1 MVMSNAFIAAALALG
16 LVVLVFAFW
25 PLIRRRPMVGGVV
38 AGAALV
44 SVSALYL
51 LVGTPAALDP
61 ANVHPVDTLSSAV
74 DRLEGE
80 LARNPAQP
88 DGWRL
93 LADAY
98 RAEGRPADVAR
109 AYSQAL
115 RYAPSDPDL
124 LAQAAEALAI
134 AAPGR
139 RFDAESIAMLRRAL
153 EIQPAHQRSRW
164 FLGVAQRQAGNAADA
179 AATWQPLLAA
189 VDPATAGALRTQ
201 IDDARR
207 EAGLPPLPESA
218 IPKAR
223 VLTIQLD
230 IAPTLRRDLPAAA
243 TVFVLAREPGGMPM
257 PVAAKRIT
265 LAELPATITLS
276 DADSPMPTRRL
287 SQLQKVEVVARV
299 SRSGVAN
306 AQSGDL
312 ESPALQV
319 ASDAKTALTIDHA
332 RP

>member
-1 MVMSNAFIAAALALG
+1 MSNTFIATALALG

-25 PLIRRRPMVGGVV
+25 PLIRRRPMLGGVV

-61 ANVHPVDTLSSAV
+61 ANVRPVDTLSSAV
-74 DRLEGE
+74 DRLESE

-98 RAEGRPADVAR
+98 RAEGRTADVVR
-109 AYSQAL
+109 AYTQAL
-115 RYAPSDPDL
+115 RYAPRDPDL
-124 LAQAAEALAI
+124 LAQAAEARAI
-134 AAPGR
+134 VAPGR
-139 RFDAESIAMLRRAL
+139 RFDAESVAMLRHAL

-189 VDPATAGALRTQ
+189 VDPSTAGALRTQ
-201 IDDARR
+201 IDNARR
-207 EAGLPPLPESA
+207 DAGLPPLPESA

-223 VLTIQLD
+223 TLTVRVD
-230 IAPTLRRDLPAAA
+230 IAPALRQGLPSDAA
-243 TVFVLAREPGGMPM
+243 VFVLAREPGGMPM
-257 PVAAKRIT
+257 PVAAKR
-265 LAELPATITLS
+265 LALADLPATVVLS

-287 SQLQKVEVVARV
+287 SQLPQVEIVARV
-299 SRSGVAN
+299 SRTGVAN
-306 AQSGDL
+306 AQTGDL
-312 ESPALQV
+312 ESPAMQV

-332 RP
+332 R

>member
-1 MVMSNAFIAAALALG
+1 MSYVFIAAALTLG
-16 LVVLVFAFW
+16 MAVLVLAFW
-25 PLIRRRPMVGGVV
+25 PLIRRRPAIGGVV

-61 ANVHPVDTLSSAV
+61 ANVKPVDTLASAV
-74 DRLEGE
+74 GRLERE
-80 LARNPAQP
+80 LVRNPAQP

-98 RAEGRPADVAR
+98 RAEGRLADVAR
-109 AYSQAL
+109 AYTEAL
-115 RYAPSDPDL
+115 RYTPQDPDL
-124 LAQAAEALAI
+124 LTQAAEARAN

-139 RFDAESIAMLRRAL
+139 RFDSEGTAMLRRAL

-164 FLGVAQRQAGNAADA
+164 FLGVAQRQAGKAAEA
-179 AATWQPLLAA
+179 AATWELLLAN

-207 EAGLPPLPESA
+207 DAGLPALPDAA
-218 IPKAR
+218 IPAAR
-223 VLTIQLD
+223 TLTVRVD
-230 IAPTLRRDLPAAA
+230 IAPALRKSLPADAA
-243 TVFVLAREPGGMPM
+243 VFVLAREPGGMPM
-257 PVAAKRIT
+257 PVAAKRLT
-265 LAELPATITLS
+265 LGDLPATVTLS

-287 SQLQKVEVVARV
+287 SQAGKVEVLARV

-306 AQSGDL
+306 AQAGDL
-312 ESPALQV
+312 ESAPV
-319 ASDAKTALTIDHA
+319 TVSSDAKTAVTIE
-332 RP
+332 RMR